1 MILAIDEFIP
11 SWLEGELKK
20 LDPAD
25 RKQFLTEYEEAV
37 RDGLQRLENAPVN
50 RYRDGTEE
58 GHFSLRLGSTD
69 YFLNVK
75 KAVWTAAKY
84 AGPVILV
91 ASLSPALL
99 AHLGLTAA
107 SMPHVT
113 AGTTGSAAA
122 ALYGAFSK
130 LDPAELD
137 TYAAVAAAIQRNKNR
152 VLANSG
158 ASLEDVKESFKKD
171 SSLFPVAD
179 PHAILEQLVSKLV
192 LEKKALGG
200 VEQYFLAF

>member
-1 MILAIDEFIP
+1 VTFAVDEFIP
-11 SWLEGELKK
+11 GWLEGPLKK

-25 RKQFLTEYEEAV
+25 RQQFLAEYEAAV
-37 RDGLQRLENAPVN
+37 RDGLQRLEKVPVN
-50 RYRDGTEE
+50 LHRDGTEE
-58 GHFSLRLGSTD
+58 GHFSLRLGSSD

-84 AGPVILV
+84 AGPLIFV
-91 ASLSPALL
+91 AAVSPALL
-99 AHLGLTAA
+99 AYLGITAA
-107 SMPHVT
+107 TMPHVT
-113 AGTTGSAAA
+113 AGATGSAGL

-137 TYAAVAAAIQRNKNR
+137 TYTAVAAAIERNKNR

-158 ASLEDVKESFKKD
+158 ASVGDVKESFQKD
-171 SSLFPVAD
+171 SSLFPVTD
-179 PHAILEQLVSKLV
+179 PHPVLEQLVSKLV
-192 LEKKALGG
+192 LEKKVLGG